1 MNSITSPA
9 SCVLSRLAVREAPS
23 SVLSVSRSLPRTY
36 LGVASALAAG
46 ASAPPASIW
55 LTVSRAELTESNMAV
70 SDSGRVYFLE
80 FGPARVVQLAGG
92 LQFIFRL
99 EHLQRFGGHFIA

>member
-9 SCVLSRLAVREAPS
+9 SWVLLRLAVREAPS

-36 LGVASALAAG
+36 LGLASALAAG

-55 LTVSRAELTESNMAV
+55 LAVSRAELTESNMAI
-70 SDSGRVYFLE
+70 SDSGGVYFLQ
-80 FGPARVVQLAGG
+80 FGLASVIELAGG
-92 LQFIFRL
+92 LQFIFCL
-99 EHLQRFGGHFIA
+99 ENLQRFCRHFVV